1 LIRTINQIVFFS
13 KDYGKS
19 CIFFVPTTII
29 DTIIILVKFKSF
41 SFYCNLIIGMVNMKQ
56 IIVVRIDLDM
66 GKGKIAAQVG
76 HACVLGAEHVR
87 KSNPDWFKEWWGGQE
102 KVVVRVSSLKELE
115 EIKEHAFSLNV
126 PCSEV
131 TDAGHT
137 QIEPG
142 TTTCVSLGPAPED
155 LVDKI
160 SGNLKLL

>member
-1 LIRTINQIVFFS
+1 
-13 KDYGKS
+13 
-19 CIFFVPTTII
+19 
-29 DTIIILVKFKSF
+29 
-41 SFYCNLIIGMVNMKQ
+41 MVNMKQ
-56 IIVVRIDLDM
+56 VIVVRIDLDM

-87 KSNPDWFKEWWGGQE
+87 KSNPDWFKEWWSGQE
-102 KVVVRVSSLKELE
+102 KIVVKVTSLKELE